1 MNQKK
6 ENELNLALMLTED
19 ERVMTGD
26 LNTGYDSR
34 NGEWELIIR
43 YSGDITGALSQIVQ
57 DIKIL
62 MGGYAIVRILQSRV
76 DELSNIPEVIFI
88 EKPKRLITSLDY
100 STVASCVNPVWTNPF
115 NLSGQGV
122 IVAIIDSGIDY
133 RHPDFRN
140 EDGSSRIIAIYD
152 EMTGIEYTQEQINE
166 ALRENDIQI
175 SRQIVPVTDISGH
188 GTHVTGIAAG
198 NGSAMSGRYRGVAYN
213 AGILVVKL
221 GEDEFFNTA
230 RLMEGIDYVIRKS
243 QNLGLPVAINISI
256 GNNYGSHSGN
266 SLLENYINSVSGI
279 WKSVISVGSGNEAA
293 KGIHNSGILNKDS
306 LTGNLIGNQNNNQ
319 IIELVIGEN
328 ETSIDIQLWKNYAD
342 SFLIYII
349 APDGTEFGPL
359 GNANAVTKYIYR
371 NTIIYV
377 YFGEPMPYSSQQ
389 EIFIQMIPQKL
400 YINSGIWQF
409 RLNPVKII
417 DGKYDFWLPAGNY
430 INRNTGFVI
439 NSPESTLTIPSTSYN
454 VISVGAYDAR
464 INAYA
469 DFSGR
474 GYTKNI
480 LTVKPDL
487 VAPGVDIISAA
498 VGGGYVSRTGT
509 SMAAPFVTGSAALL
523 MEWGIVRGN
532 DAFLYGEKVKSYL
545 IRGARQLPG
554 EEVPST
560 RTGWGAL
567 CVTDSIPR
575 E

>member
-6 ENELNLALMLTED
+6 ENELNLALMLTDE

-26 LNTGYDSR
+26 LNTGYDGS
-34 NGEWELIIR
+34 NEEWELIIC
-43 YSGDITGALSQIVQ
+43 YSGDIEGALSQLTQ
-57 DIKIL
+57 YIKVL
-62 MGGYAIVRILQSRV
+62 LGGYAIVRIQQSRV
-76 DELSNIPEVIFI
+76 DELANIPEVIFI
-88 EKPKRLITSLDY
+88 EKPKKLVTSLDY
-100 STVASCVNPVWTNPF
+100 STVASCVNPVWSNPY
-115 NLSGQGV
+115 NLSGEGV

-152 EMTGIEYTQEQINE
+152 EVTGIEYTQEQLNE

-175 SRQIVPVTDISGH
+175 SRQIVPITDVSGH
-188 GTHVTGIAAG
+188 GTHVSGIAAG
-198 NGSAMSGRYRGVAYN
+198 NGRVMNGRYRGVAYN
-213 AGILVVKL
+213 ARILVVKL

-230 RLMEGIDYVIRKS
+230 RLMEGIDYVIRKA
-243 QNLGLPVAINISI
+243 QNLGLPVAVNISI

-266 SLLENYINSVSGI
+266 SLLENYINSVSGV
-279 WKSVISVGSGNEAA
+279 WKSVIVVGSGNEAA
-293 KGIHNSGILNKDS
+293 KGIHNSGILAKS
-306 LTGNLIGNQNNNQ
+306 NN
-319 IIELVIGEN
+319 ITELVIGEN
-328 ETSIDIQLWKNYAD
+328 EISIDIQLWKNYAD
-342 SFLIYII
+342 NFLIYII

-359 GNANAVTKYIYR
+359 GNPNTVTKYVYR
-371 NTIIYV
+371 NTMIYV

-389 EIFIQMIPQKL
+389 EIFIQMIPQTL

-430 INRNTGFVI
+430 INRNTGFTI
-439 NSPESTLTIPSTSYN
+439 NSPESTLTIPSTAYN

-487 VAPGVDIISAA
+487 VAPGVDITSAA

-532 DAFLYGEKVKSYL
+532 DAFLYGEKVKACL

-560 RTGWGAL
+560 RIGWGAL
-567 CVTDSIPR
+567 CVADSIPR

>member
-6 ENELNLALMLTED
+6 ENELNLALMLTDE

-26 LNTGYDSR
+26 LNTGYDGS
-34 NGEWELIIR
+34 NEEWELIIR
-43 YSGDITGALSQIVQ
+43 YSGDIEGALSQLTQ
-57 DIKIL
+57 DIKVL
-62 MGGYAIVRILQSRV
+62 LGGYAIVRIKQSRV
-76 DELSNIPEVIFI
+76 DELANIPEVIFI
-88 EKPKRLITSLDY
+88 EKPKKLVTSLDY
-100 STVASCVNPVWTNPF
+100 STVASCVNPVWSNPY
-115 NLSGQGV
+115 NLSGEGV

-152 EMTGIEYTQEQINE
+152 EVTGIEYTQEQLNE

-175 SRQIVPVTDISGH
+175 SRQIVPITDVSGH
-188 GTHVTGIAAG
+188 GTHVSGIAAG
-198 NGSAMSGRYRGVAYN
+198 NGRVMNGRYRGVAYN
-213 AGILVVKL
+213 ARILVVKL

-230 RLMEGIDYVIRKS
+230 RLMEGIDYVIRKA
-243 QNLGLPVAINISI
+243 QNLGLPVAVNISI

-266 SLLENYINSVSGI
+266 SLLENYINSVSGV
-279 WKSVISVGSGNEAA
+279 WKSVIVVGSGNEAA
-293 KGIHNSGILNKDS
+293 KGIHNSGILAKS
-306 LTGNLIGNQNNNQ
+306 NN
-319 IIELVIGEN
+319 ITELVIGEN
-328 ETSIDIQLWKNYAD
+328 EISIDIQLWKNYAD
-342 SFLIYII
+342 NFLIYII

-359 GNANAVTKYIYR
+359 GNSNTVTKYVYR
-371 NTIIYV
+371 NTMIYV

-389 EIFIQMIPQKL
+389 EIFIQMIPQTL

-430 INRNTGFVI
+430 INRNTGFTI
-439 NSPESTLTIPSTSYN
+439 NSPESTLTIPSTAYN

-487 VAPGVDIISAA
+487 VAPGVDITSAA

-532 DAFLYGEKVKSYL
+532 DAFLYGEKVKACL

-567 CVTDSIPR
+567 CVADSIPR

>member
-6 ENELNLALMLTED
+6 ENELNLALMLTDE

-26 LNTGYDSR
+26 LNTGYDGS
-34 NGEWELIIR
+34 NKEWELIIR
-43 YSGDITGALSQIVQ
+43 YSGDIEGALSQLTQ
-57 DIKIL
+57 DIKVL
-62 MGGYAIVRILQSRV
+62 LGGYAIVRILQSRV
-76 DELSNIPEVIFI
+76 DELANIPEVIFI
-88 EKPKRLITSLDY
+88 EKPKKLVTSLDY
-100 STVASCVNPVWTNPF
+100 STVASCVNPVWSNPY
-115 NLSGQGV
+115 NLSGEGV

-152 EMTGIEYTQEQINE
+152 EVTGIEYTQEQLNE

-175 SRQIVPVTDISGH
+175 NRQIVPITDVSGH
-188 GTHVTGIAAG
+188 GTHVSGIAAG
-198 NGSAMSGRYRGVAYN
+198 NGRVMNGRYRGVAYN
-213 AGILVVKL
+213 ARILVVKL

-230 RLMEGIDYVIRKS
+230 RLMEGIDYVIRKA
-243 QNLGLPVAINISI
+243 QNLGLPVAVNISI

-266 SLLENYINSVSGI
+266 SLLENYINSVSGV
-279 WKSVISVGSGNEAA
+279 WKSVIVVGSGNEAA
-293 KGIHNSGILNKDS
+293 KGIHNSGILAKS
-306 LTGNLIGNQNNNQ
+306 NN
-319 IIELVIGEN
+319 ITELVIGEN
-328 ETSIDIQLWKNYAD
+328 EISIDIQLWKNYAD
-342 SFLIYII
+342 NFLIYII

-359 GNANAVTKYIYR
+359 GNSNTVTKYVYR
-371 NTIIYV
+371 NTMIYV

-389 EIFIQMIPQKL
+389 EIFIQMIPQTL

-430 INRNTGFVI
+430 INRNTGFTI
-439 NSPESTLTIPSTSYN
+439 NSPESTLTIPSTAYN

-487 VAPGVDIISAA
+487 VAPGVDITSAA

-532 DAFLYGEKVKSYL
+532 DAFLYGEKVKACL

-560 RTGWGAL
+560 RIGWGAL
-567 CVTDSIPR
+567 CVADSIPR

>member
-6 ENELNLALMLTED
+6 ENELNLALMLTDE

-26 LNTGYDSR
+26 LNTGYDGS
-34 NGEWELIIR
+34 NKEWELIIR
-43 YSGDITGALSQIVQ
+43 YSGDIEGALSQLTQ
-57 DIKIL
+57 DIKVL
-62 MGGYAIVRILQSRV
+62 LGGYAIVRILQSRV
-76 DELSNIPEVIFI
+76 DELANIPEVIFI
-88 EKPKRLITSLDY
+88 EKPKKLVTSLDY
-100 STVASCVNPVWTNPF
+100 STVASCVNPVWSNPY
-115 NLSGQGV
+115 NLSGEGV

-152 EMTGIEYTQEQINE
+152 EVTGIEYTQEQLNE

-175 SRQIVPVTDISGH
+175 NRQIVPITDVSGH
-188 GTHVTGIAAG
+188 GTHVSGIAAG
-198 NGSAMSGRYRGVAYN
+198 NGRVMNGRYRGVAYN
-213 AGILVVKL
+213 ARILVVKL

-230 RLMEGIDYVIRKS
+230 RLMEGIDYVIRKA
-243 QNLGLPVAINISI
+243 QNLGLPVAVNISI

-266 SLLENYINSVSGI
+266 SLLENYINSVSGV
-279 WKSVISVGSGNEAA
+279 WKSVIVVGSGNEAA
-293 KGIHNSGILNKDS
+293 KGIHNSGILAKS
-306 LTGNLIGNQNNNQ
+306 NN
-319 IIELVIGEN
+319 ITELVIGEN
-328 ETSIDIQLWKNYAD
+328 EISIDIQLWKNYAD
-342 SFLIYII
+342 NFLIYII

-359 GNANAVTKYIYR
+359 GNSNTVTKYVYR
-371 NTIIYV
+371 NTMIYV

-389 EIFIQMIPQKL
+389 EIFIQLIPQTL

-430 INRNTGFVI
+430 INRNTGFTI
-439 NSPESTLTIPSTSYN
+439 NSPESTLTIPSTAYN

-487 VAPGVDIISAA
+487 VAPGVDITSAA

-532 DAFLYGEKVKSYL
+532 DAFLYGEKVKACL

-560 RTGWGAL
+560 RIGWGAL
-567 CVTDSIPR
+567 CVADSIPR

>member
-19 ERVMTGD
+19 ERVMTRD

-43 YSGDITGALSQIVQ
+43 YSGDIITALSQITQ
-57 DIKIL
+57 DVRIL
-62 MGGYAIVRILQSRV
+62 LGGYAIIKVSQSRI
-76 DELSNIPEVIFI
+76 DELADIPEVIFI
-88 EKPKRLITSLDY
+88 EKPKKLITSLEY
-100 STVASCVNPVWTNPF
+100 STVVSCVNQVWSNPY
-115 NLSGQGV
+115 NLSGEGV

-152 EMTGIEYTQEQINE
+152 EMTGIEYTREQINE
-166 ALRENDIQI
+166 ALEERDTQI
-175 SRQIVPVTDISGH
+175 SGQIVPVFDVSGH
-188 GTHVTGIAAG
+188 GTHVSGIAVG
-198 NGSAMSGRYRGVAYN
+198 NGRAMNGRYRGVAYN
-213 AGILVVKL
+213 AHILIVKL

-230 RLMEGIDYVIRKS
+230 RLMEGIDYVIRRA
-243 QNLGLPVAINISI
+243 QNLGLPVAVNISI

-266 SLLENYINSVSGI
+266 SLLENYMNSVSGV
-279 WKSVISVGSGNEAA
+279 WKSVIVVGSGNEAA
-293 KGIHNSGILNKDS
+293 KGIHNSGILDEN
-306 LTGNLIGNQNNNQ
+306 TQ
-319 IIELVIGEN
+319 ITELVIGEN

-359 GNANAVTKYIYR
+359 GNSNAVTKYIYK
-371 NTIIYV
+371 NTMIYV
-377 YFGEPMPYSSQQ
+377 YFGEPMPYNTQQ
-389 EIFIQMIPQKL
+389 EIFIQMIPRIL

-409 RLNPVKII
+409 RLSPVKII
-417 DGKYDFWLPAGNY
+417 DGLYDFWLPAGNY
-430 INRNTGFVI
+430 INRNTGFTI
-439 NSPESTLTIPSTSYN
+439 NSPESTLTIPSTAYN

-464 INAYA
+464 TNAYA

-474 GYTKNI
+474 GYTKKI
-480 LTVKPDL
+480 LTVKPEL

-545 IRGARQLPG
+545 IKGARQLPG
-554 EEVPST
+554 EEVPSAK
-560 RTGWGAL
+560 TGWGAL
-567 CVTDSIPR
+567 CVADSIPR

>member
-6 ENELNLALMLTED
+6 ENELNLALMLTDE

-26 LNTGYDSR
+26 LNTGYDGS
-34 NGEWELIIR
+34 NEEWELIIR
-43 YSGDITGALSQIVQ
+43 YSGDIEGALSQLTQ
-57 DIKIL
+57 DIKVL
-62 MGGYAIVRILQSRV
+62 LGGYAIVRIQQSRV
-76 DELSNIPEVIFI
+76 DELANIPEVIFI
-88 EKPKRLITSLDY
+88 EKPKKLVTSLDY
-100 STVASCVNPVWTNPF
+100 STVASCVNPVWSNPY
-115 NLSGQGV
+115 NLSGEGV

-152 EMTGIEYTQEQINE
+152 EVTGIEYTQEQLNE

-175 SRQIVPVTDISGH
+175 SRQIVPITDVSGH
-188 GTHVTGIAAG
+188 GTHVGGIAAG
-198 NGSAMSGRYRGVAYN
+198 NGRVMNGRYRGVAYN
-213 AGILVVKL
+213 ARILVVKL

-230 RLMEGIDYVIRKS
+230 RLMEGIDYVIRKA
-243 QNLGLPVAINISI
+243 QNLGLPVAVNISI

-266 SLLENYINSVSGI
+266 SLLENYINSVSGV
-279 WKSVISVGSGNEAA
+279 WKSVIVVGSGNEAA
-293 KGIHNSGILNKDS
+293 KGIHNSGILAKS
-306 LTGNLIGNQNNNQ
+306 NN
-319 IIELVIGEN
+319 ITELVIGEN
-328 ETSIDIQLWKNYAD
+328 EISIDIQLWKNYAD
-342 SFLIYII
+342 NFLIYII

-359 GNANAVTKYIYR
+359 GNSNTVTKYVYR
-371 NTIIYV
+371 NTMIYV

-389 EIFIQMIPQKL
+389 EIFIQMIPQTL

-430 INRNTGFVI
+430 INRNTGFTI
-439 NSPESTLTIPSTSYN
+439 NSPESTLTIPSTAYN

-487 VAPGVDIISAA
+487 VAPGVDITSAA

-532 DAFLYGEKVKSYL
+532 DAFLYGEKVKACL

-560 RTGWGAL
+560 RIGWGAL
-567 CVTDSIPR
+567 CVADSIPR

>member
-6 ENELNLALMLTED
+6 ENELNLALMLTEN

-26 LNTGYDSR
+26 LNTGYDSM

-43 YSGDITGALSQIVQ
+43 YSGNITGALSQIAREV
-57 DIKIL
+57 KVL
-62 MGGYAIVRILQSRV
+62 LGGYAIVRILQSRV
-76 DELSNIPEVIFI
+76 DELANIPEVIFI
-88 EKPKRLITSLDY
+88 EKPKSLITSLDY
-100 STVASCVNPVWTNPF
+100 STVASCVSQVWTNPY

-122 IVAIIDSGIDY
+122 LVAIIDSGIDY

-175 SRQIVPVTDISGH
+175 SRQIVPITDLSGH
-188 GTHVTGIAAG
+188 GTHVSGIAAG
-198 NGSAMSGRYRGVAYN
+198 NGRAMNGRYRGVAYN
-213 AGILVVKL
+213 AFILAVKL

-230 RLMEGIDYVIRKS
+230 RLMEGIDYVIRKA
-243 QNLGLPVAINISI
+243 QNLDLPVAINISI

-266 SLLENYINSVSGI
+266 SLLENYINSVSGV
-279 WKSVISVGSGNEAA
+279 WKSVIVVGSGNEAA
-293 KGIHNSGILNKDS
+293 KGIHNSGILDK
-306 LTGNLIGNQNNNQ
+306 TNQKNNQ
-319 IIELVIGEN
+319 ITELVIGEN
-328 ETSIDIQLWKNYAD
+328 ETSIDIQLWKKYAD

-359 GNANAVTKYIYR
+359 GNSNAVTKYVYR
-371 NTIIYV
+371 NTMIYV
-377 YFGEPMPYSSQQ
+377 YFGEPMPYNSQQ
-389 EIFIQMIPQKL
+389 EIFIQMIPTGL

-409 RLNPVKII
+409 RLSPVKII
-417 DGKYDFWLPAGNY
+417 NGEYDFWLPAGNY
-430 INRNTGFVI
+430 INRNTGFAV
-439 NSPESTLTIPSTSYN
+439 NSPDSTLTIPSTAYN
-454 VISVGAYDAR
+454 AISVGAYDAR

-487 VAPGVDIISAA
+487 VAPGVDIVSAA

-532 DAFLYGEKVKSYL
+532 DAFLYGEKVKAYL
-545 IRGARQLPG
+545 IKGARQLQG

-560 RTGWGAL
+560 KIGWGTL
-567 CVTDSIPR
+567 CVADSIPR
-575 E
+575 G